1 MHEPVGQVQF
11 VVWKIYKYLLQQ
23 IAGGIMLLLD
33 NEHEK
38 TLQKVKTD
46 EILKACANYLYFALL
61 LQLCTCVMTL
71 HSRYMR
77 MHSFSANQKRV
88 IFFMCIINKVIF
100 FYNTYPDSIRVK
112 LLVWIQSTLLGFVFI
127 EEIIYVP

>member
-1 MHEPVGQVQF
+1 
-11 VVWKIYKYLLQQ
+11 
-23 IAGGIMLLLD
+23 MLLLVMMYMRKK
-33 NEHEK
+33 K

-46 EILKACANYLYFALL
+46 EILKAFANYLHFALV

-88 IFFMCIINKVIF
+88 IFSCTLSIKLFI
-100 FYNTYPDSIRVK
+100 YNTYPDSIRVK
-112 LLVWIQSTLLGFVFI
+112 LFV
-127 EEIIYVP
+127 

>member
-1 MHEPVGQVQF
+1 
-11 VVWKIYKYLLQQ
+11 
-23 IAGGIMLLLD
+23 MLLLD

-46 EILKACANYLYFALL
+46 EILKACANYLYFALV

-88 IFFMCIINKVIF
+88 IFFMCIINKAIF
-100 FYNTYPDSIRVK
+100 
-112 LLVWIQSTLLGFVFI
+112 L
-127 EEIIYVP
+127 